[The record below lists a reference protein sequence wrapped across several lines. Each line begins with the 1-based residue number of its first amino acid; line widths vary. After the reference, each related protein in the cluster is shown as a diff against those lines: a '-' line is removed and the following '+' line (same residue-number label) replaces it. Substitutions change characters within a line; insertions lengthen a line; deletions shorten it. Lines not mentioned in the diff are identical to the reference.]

1 MAFVRDAQRIGL
13 GLATIAASA
22 TLIWFGSGL
31 HPRWPLMWFAPL
43 PVLLVAARATA
54 WEAALVALSAWFAG
68 TLNLWNYLH
77 NVLHVP
83 SVTVIIEFMV
93 VALAFTIAVLAF
105 RTLARRGDSW
115 SALIAYPAVWVSFE
129 YIFNRATSAGTLI
142 SLAYSQLKFLPLLQV
157 AAVTGPWGIT
167 FLVLLSPTTIAL
179 FVGTYR
185 TRRRHALRLAGASF
199 AVIAAALIFGA
210 IRLAIPI
217 GGQQVTV
224 GMVVHDAWRVRAGH
238 QTTRLIGAY
247 ADQAALLAAR
257 GAQVVILPEK
267 IGTIV
272 EPASQA
278 VDSRLQAVANRT
290 NATLI
295 AGVVDVTPHR
305 SYNEARIY
313 SPGDPVR
320 EYHKEHLLV
329 PFESRFTP
337 GKRIVIL
344 KRPSGLWGIEICKDM
359 DFTGLSRRYGE
370 AGVGLMLVPAW
381 DFRVD
386 WIEHGHAALMRG
398 VEDGF
403 SVARA
408 AKYGSLYV
416 SDDRGRILAEVMS
429 DSAPFATLVA
439 EVPVAHAATPY
450 LLFGNWF
457 AWLALLGA
465 LATLA
470 RALRRTQPIATS

>member
-295 AGVVDVTPHR
+295 AAVVDVTPHR